1 MNLTNKS
8 CAPVLLGVREG
19 FSPSAFKLSRPSRV
33 GPGLEAG
40 GGVSSSTRKKVHAKS
55 LGTWFWVGTLIIIV
69 PFGLAIWLARKLYLT
84 LKEKFD
90 ERCEGTV
97 L

>member
-19 FSPSAFKLSRPSRV
+19 FSPSAFKLSRPGRV
-33 GPGLEAG
+33 GPRLEAG
-40 GGVSSSTRKKVHAKS
+40 DGISSATRKKVHAKS
-55 LGTWFWVGTLIIIV
+55 LGTWFWVGALFIIFA
-69 PFGLAIWLARKLYLT
+69 FGLAIWPLRRLYLT